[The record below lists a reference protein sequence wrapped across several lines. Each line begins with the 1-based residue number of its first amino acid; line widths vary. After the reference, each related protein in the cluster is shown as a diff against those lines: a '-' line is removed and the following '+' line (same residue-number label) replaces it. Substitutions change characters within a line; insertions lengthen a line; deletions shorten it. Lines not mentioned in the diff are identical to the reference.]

1 MNFDRDGLNLSL
13 IVTMTSWLL
22 GFCSALTIVFLHG
35 SM

>member
-13 IVTMTSWLL
+13 IAGCWLL